1 MNQHSEILISAKDLR
16 AALKTIKSGR
26 VRPEFAELRPA
37 QDGVSVAVQTKY
49 ATGEMKV
56 ACEGKWPETIRV
68 NYSAFKHVVSSYAPD
83 AIRLR
88 FDDDQLVLNKTRLS
102 AHVIAAGGTER
113 FRAPVQTDL
122 IDLID
127 RSAKTEA
134 SRKPKRSSKTR
145 RAPKVD
151 DLQFNLSLFEPR
163 DAYRYRN
170 RWASRGNERFRL
182 QALNALPALK
192 TLLPGF
198 EREIDSGRPLIPAMA
213 SALSVGQGTIRWF
226 ATLEHDAHKS
236 VSFFRR
242 DVLEQFIR
250 DVDHVPVEW
259 RPTED
264 RSIRS
269 AGTAMEILR
278 SVAVVMGVSF
288 ETLVHRS
295 KGQWEIVQA
304 DHSRALNARFLSTI
318 HKDGL
323 WGQVHD
329 FGRVVFN
336 VEVLRRLKAKGVAIT
351 DAVVSEAAVLEEPVR
366 RHIAGVFYGGL
377 SPQRALEIMGNWAV
391 SIGDPLSHP
400 AAETYQLDQ
409 TLHSIGGTEPLF
421 RKAVAA
427 PNGLWFVSLY
437 SPDMLLEEATRMR
450 NCIGKYPNRIRYLPF
465 HALSIRDA
473 DDESVAT
480 VMLQETDEGL
490 KVFDFQGP
498 DNTQPRPSCEQA
510 LQWLLDQVS
519 EQGLVIEWDRIWMM
533 RMLRREHSGGWD
545 AACDRL
551 GFHIHDDDVVEW
563 VYRAFHAMF
572 VPAKFRQL
580 SRSDMLKEAG
590 LEQLIDR
597 RVEVIRKEGRAAR
610 SLAKPVMGRRW
621 QDRL

>member
-1 MNQHSEILISAKDLR
+1 M
-16 AALKTIKSGR
+16 
-26 VRPEFAELRPA
+26 
-37 QDGVSVAVQTKY
+37 AVQTKY
-49 ATGEMKV
+49 AIGETKV
-56 ACEGKWPETIRV
+56 AGKGKWPVTIRV
-68 NYSAFKHVVSSYAPD
+68 NYNALKHVASSYAPD
-83 AIRLR
+83 PIRLR

-102 AHVIAAGGTER
+102 AHVIVAGGTER

-122 IDLID
+122 IDLIN
-127 RSAKTEA
+127 RSAKNEA
-134 SRKPKRSSKTR
+134 SRKQKRSSKTR

-151 DLQFNLSLFEPR
+151 DRQLNLSLFQPR

-198 EREIDSGRPLIPAMA
+198 ENEIDSGCPLIPAIA
-213 SALSVGQGTIRWF
+213 NALSVGQGTIRWF
-226 ATLEHDAHKS
+226 AVLEHDAHKA
-236 VSFFRR
+236 VSIMRT
-242 DVLEQFIR
+242 DLLEQFIR
-250 DVDHVPVEW
+250 NVDHVPVEW
-259 RPTED
+259 RPIEAE
-264 RSIRS
+264 RIRP
-269 AGTAMEILR
+269 AAHAMAVLR
-278 SVAVVMGVSF
+278 NVALVMGVSF
-288 ETLVHRS
+288 ETLIRRS
-295 KGQWEIVQA
+295 KGQWERLQA

-318 HKDGL
+318 HSDGL

-329 FGRVVFN
+329 FGRVVFS
-336 VEVLRRLKAKGVAIT
+336 VEILRRLKAKGIT
-351 DAVVSEAAVLEEPVR
+351 NTDTVVSEAAVLEVPVC
-366 RHIAGVFYGGL
+366 RHIADLFYTGL

-409 TLHSIGGTEPLF
+409 TLHAIGGTEPLF
-421 RKAVAA
+421 RKALAA
-427 PNGLWFVSLY
+427 PYGLWFVSLH

-498 DNTQPRPSCEQA
+498 DNRQPRPSCEQA

-551 GFHIHDDDVVEW
+551 GFHIHDDYVVEW

-590 LEQLIDR
+590 LDQLIDR
-597 RVEVIRKEGRAAR
+597 RVEVISQKGRAAR
-610 SLAKPVMGRRW
+610 SIAKPVMGRRW